1 MSFGAVTDDMAA
13 SGVTNNDSRPER
25 LRGST
30 QLDDLGPR
38 VASSIV
44 LIALGLAVAV
54 YGGPWIAGATGG
66 AVVVMSYE
74 WARMSEP
81 RALPA
86 AFAFC
91 VLGTLGA
98 VMAASWSHYSAA
110 FVWMAVCG
118 AGSALR
124 RRSVSGVLETAGGV
138 VYVGAPCVLFL
149 LLRAHEPGGLKII
162 LGLFSIVWAAD
173 AAAYFGG
180 KLIGGPKLVPQ
191 LSPAK
196 TWSGF
201 ASGAAAGMA
210 AAMIFAVTIGGPVV
224 RWCVIGFALALV
236 GLLGDLFESL
246 LKRRFGVK
254 DASRVIPGHGGV
266 LDRLDGL
273 MATTVV
279 TASTLALSPGL
290 LPTLL
295 GGGGR

>member
-1 MSFGAVTDDMAA
+1 MAA
-13 SGVTNNDSRPER
+13 LGVTSSNDRPDETQLPER
-25 LRGST
+25 
-30 QLDDLGPR
+30 LDDLGPR
-38 VASSIV
+38 IASSVV

-81 RALPA
+81 RALRA

-91 VLGTLGA
+91 VIGTLGA
-98 VMAASWSHYSAA
+98 VMAASWGHYTLA
-110 FVWMAVCG
+110 FIWMVACG
-118 AGSALR
+118 AASALR
-124 RRSVSGVLETAGGV
+124 RRSIGGVLETAGGV
-138 VYVGAPCVLFL
+138 LYIGAPCVLFL
-149 LLRAHEPGGLKII
+149 SLRAQDPGGLKII
-162 LGLFSIVWAAD
+162 LALFSIIWAAD

-180 KLIGGPKLVPQ
+180 KLIGGPKLIPQ

-196 TWSGF
+196 TWAGF
-201 ASGAAAGMA
+201 AAGALAGMG
-210 AAMIFAVTIGGPVV
+210 AAMIFATSIGGPVAA
-224 RWCVIGFALALV
+224 WCVIGFVVALV

-273 MATTVV
+273 MAATVL
-279 TASTLALSPGL
+279 TATALACFPDGL
-290 LPTLL
+290 PVLL
-295 GGGGR
+295 GGVG